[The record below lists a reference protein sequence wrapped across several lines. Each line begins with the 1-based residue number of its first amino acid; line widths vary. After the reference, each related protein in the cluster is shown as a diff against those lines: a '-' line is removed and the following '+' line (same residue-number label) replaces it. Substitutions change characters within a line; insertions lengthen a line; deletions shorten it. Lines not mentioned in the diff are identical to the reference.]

1 MKMKNDVAV
10 IIILLL
16 ICFVVIPML
25 SRLFVQEGF
34 YNMNTIEVNRVLR
47 QVKAAN
53 GTMKDLTGA
62 GAELSEI
69 AKQDLSFNNILP
81 IMLTKNDRVG
91 EDVSYNFCLGK
102 LTCENGYSMKK
113 LDFKDN
119 DNANLY
125 YPYCISGNSLKDLK
139 CEGGLKSVKRAGDQF
154 DGNGYTPLF
163 SFNRYQT
170 SGNPY
175 YITQYEVNAD
185 KTGLKR
191 VNDDL
196 LECDYITDSMTKV
209 ACFDAEKQT
218 RPGATPS
225 ASGGDSLT
233 NALLALLQAN
243 VASGTVGSGT
253 TSTTSKSSSSSSTS
267 SNSSGTEEKIKC
279 VADFGTEEG
288 DPLCC
293 GQTGVLQSSKYT
305 CPHTQPY
312 CSDFKCGSKFGT
324 CRK

>member
-53 GTMKDLTGA
+53 GTIKDLTGS

-69 AKQDLSFNNILP
+69 AKQDLSFNNISP

-102 LTCENGYSMKK
+102 LTCEDTYTMKK
-113 LDFKDN
+113 LAFKDN

-139 CEGGLKSVKRAGDQF
+139 CEGGLKSIKRAGDQF

-225 ASGGDSLT
+225 ATGGDSLA
-233 NALLALLQAN
+233 NAILGLLQAN
-243 VASGTVGSGT
+243 IASGTVGSGT
-253 TSTTSKSSSSSSTS
+253 SSTTSNSTSSSSR
-267 SNSSGTEEKIKC
+267 SSGTDEKIKC
-279 VADFGTEEG
+279 VADFGTEKG

-293 GQTGVLQSSKYT
+293 GQTGVLQSTKYT